1 MFFKKGDCPMDVGP
15 WIGSLMVIAAFAMT
29 VLLGKFLARL
39 HERVRRENEAKSK
52 GQTAYG
58 K

>member
-1 MFFKKGDCPMDVGP
+1 MDVGP